1 MTPYQQLQQ
10 ATRDER
16 DWLLAT
22 PLLTRALEGRVSRD
36 EYLAFLGQAYHHV
49 RFTVP
54 LMMACGARL
63 PDRLEWLRTALVE
76 YIEEEHGHEQW
87 ILDDIRAAGGD
98 AETAAARP
106 ADPATRLMVAA
117 VRDTIEHGNPVGF
130 FGMVQVLEGTSTA
143 LATQAAE
150 RLQASLALPDDAVR
164 YLTSHGSLDIG
175 HLAFFEG
182 LVNRLEADD
191 LAAVI
196 DTARLVYRLYG
207 AMFRGVEARCT
218 GGSAARELSDALA

>member
-1 MTPYQQLQQ
+1 M
-10 ATRDER
+10 
-16 DWLLAT
+16 
-22 PLLTRALEGRVSRD
+22 
-36 EYLAFLGQAYHHV
+36 
-49 RFTVP
+49 
-54 LMMACGARL
+54 
-63 PDRLEWLRTALVE
+63 
-76 YIEEEHGHEQW
+76 
-87 ILDDIRAAGGD
+87 
-98 AETAAARP
+98 
-106 ADPATRLMVAA
+106 
-117 VRDTIEHGNPVGF
+117 
-130 FGMVQVLEGTSTA
+130 
-143 LATQAAE
+143 
-150 RLQASLALPDDAVR
+150 R